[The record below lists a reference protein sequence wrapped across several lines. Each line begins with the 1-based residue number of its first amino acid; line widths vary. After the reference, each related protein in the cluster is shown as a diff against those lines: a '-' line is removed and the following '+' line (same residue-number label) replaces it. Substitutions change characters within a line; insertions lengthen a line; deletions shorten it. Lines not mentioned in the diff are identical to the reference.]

1 MGRYY
6 DGDIEGKWWFGVQP
20 SDVPTR
26 FGGGETRI
34 EYSIPHDDDFKDT
47 MKEIETNLG
56 DKIGM
61 FDDFFEQNNGYTDER
76 LIEFFKKKY
85 PSYTEDDLKKDIREY
100 ADYEFG
106 NQCIEFFKE
115 HDEDYLSIQ
124 SEL

>member
-61 FDDFFEQNNGYTDER
+61 FDDDYQDFRKKLVITKSQ
-76 LIEFFKKKY
+76 IFKAK
-85 PSYTEDDLKKDIREY
+85 PTL
-100 ADYEFG
+100 
-106 NQCIEFFKE
+106 
-115 HDEDYLSIQ
+115 
-124 SEL
+124 